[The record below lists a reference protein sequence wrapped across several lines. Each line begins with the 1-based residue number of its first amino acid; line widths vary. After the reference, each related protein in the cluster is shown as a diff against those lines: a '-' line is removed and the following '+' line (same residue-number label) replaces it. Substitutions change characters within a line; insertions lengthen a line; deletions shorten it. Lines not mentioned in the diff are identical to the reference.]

1 MITGARLHKTY
12 VGDDGSRVR
21 ALNDVSFSVPEGEFY
36 VLLGPS
42 GSGKTTTLRAIA
54 GLDQPDSGQI
64 AIDGRLV
71 FAPENAIRVP
81 PEERPIAMVFQSYA
95 LWPHM
100 DVHDNIAFP
109 LRRGIRRVSKDEMAR
124 RVGRVVEL
132 LRLKTQLHR
141 PVSTLSGGQ
150 QQRVALARALALEPA
165 VLLMDEPLSNL
176 DARLR
181 AELRLELKEIARSI
195 GITTVYVTHDQ
206 TEAMVMGDRIAVM
219 AHGRILQEGTPWT
232 LYQQPAALFVAEF
245 LGEMN
250 FISGQIEP
258 GDGGCALVATGVGP
272 LNLVRSPTTPTQ
284 GSVVLGFR
292 PEDAVL
298 TRAPGENVIRARV
311 TARHYLGDAFLY
323 QARSGEISFDIRR
336 PKAEQLELGAE
347 IFVHL
352 PRAACIA
359 FSRDADKSAE
369 EQFQIGPCRSDPQ
382 YPRRSNK

>member
-21 ALNDVSFSVPEGEFY
+21 ALDDVNFSVQEREFY

-64 AIDGRLV
+64 AINGRLV
-71 FAPENAIRVP
+71 FASENGICIP

-109 LRRGIRRVSKDEMAR
+109 LRWGIRRVSKEEMAR
-124 RVGRVVEL
+124 RVSRVVEL

-181 AELRLELKEIARSI
+181 AQLRTELKEITRSI
-195 GITTVYVTHDQ
+195 GITTLYVTHDQ

-219 AHGRILQEGTPWT
+219 AHGRILQEGPPGT
-232 LYQQPAALFVAEF
+232 LYQQPTELFVAKF

-258 GDGGCALVATGVGP
+258 GDGRCARVATSVGP
-272 LNLVRSPTTPTQ
+272 LNLVRLPTTPTQ
-284 GSVVLGFR
+284 GSVMLGFR

-298 TRAPGENVIRARV
+298 MRAPGENVISARV
-311 TARHYLGDAFLY
+311 TARHYLGDTFLY
-323 QARSGEISFDIRR
+323 QACSGEISFDIRR
-336 PKAEQLELGAE
+336 PKAEQIELGAE

-352 PRAACIA
+352 PPTACIA
-359 FSRDADKSAE
+359 FRGDAEPSAE
-369 EQFQIGPCRSDPQ
+369 EQFQVGSRRFDPAI
-382 YPRRSNK
+382 S

>member
-1 MITGARLHKTY
+1 VITGARLHKTHLA
-12 VGDDGSRVR
+12 DDGSRIH
-21 ALNDVSFSVPEGEFY
+21 ALDDVSFSVQEREFY

-42 GSGKTTTLRAIA
+42 GSGKTTTLRALA
-54 GLDQPDSGQI
+54 GLDQPDSGRI
-64 AIDGRLV
+64 TINGKVV
-71 FAPENAIRVP
+71 FASENGIRVP

-109 LRRGIRRVSKDEMAR
+109 LRRGIRRVAPHEAAR
-124 RVGRVVEL
+124 RVDRVVEL

-181 AELRLELKEIARSI
+181 AQLRVELKELTRSI
-195 GITTVYVTHDQ
+195 GITTMYVTHDQ

-219 AHGRILQEGTPWT
+219 AHGRILQEGAPWT
-232 LYQQPAALFVAEF
+232 LYQQPAELFVAKF

-258 GDGGCALVATGVGP
+258 GDGQRAMVTTQVGP
-272 LNLVRSPTTPTQ
+272 LILARSPSSPTQ

-298 TRAPGENVIRARV
+298 TRAPGENVICARV

-323 QARSGEISFDIRR
+323 QARSGEVSFEIRC

-347 IFVHL
+347 IFVYL
-352 PRAACIA
+352 PPIACIA
-359 FSRDADKSAE
+359 FGGDAHPIRQCPKE
-369 EQFQIGPCRSDPQ
+369 RPQ
-382 YPRRSNK
+382 

>member
-1 MITGARLHKTY
+1 VITGARLHKTY

-21 ALNDVSFSVPEGEFY
+21 ALDDVSFSVQEREFY

-54 GLDQPDSGQI
+54 GLDHPDSGQI
-64 AIDGRLV
+64 TIDERLV
-71 FAPENAIRVP
+71 FASANGIHIP

-109 LRRGIRRVSKDEMAR
+109 LRRGIRCVSKEETAR

-181 AELRLELKEIARSI
+181 AQLRAELKEITRSL

-219 AHGRILQEGTPWT
+219 AHGRILQEGAPGT
-232 LYQQPAALFVAEF
+232 LYQQPTELFVAKF

-258 GDGGCALVATGVGP
+258 GDGRCARVTTSVGP
-272 LNLVRSPTTPTQ
+272 LRLVRSPTTPTQ
-284 GSVVLGFR
+284 GAVVLGFR

-298 TRAPGENVIRARV
+298 MRAPGENVVSARI
-311 TARHYLGDAFLY
+311 TARHYLGDTFLY
-323 QARSGEISFDIRR
+323 RACSGETFFDIRR
-336 PKAEQLELGAE
+336 PKAEQLEPGAE

-352 PRAACIA
+352 PPTACIA
-359 FSRDADKSAE
+359 FRDNADKPAE
-369 EQFQIGPCRSDPQ
+369 EQDPTI
-382 YPRRSNK
+382 S

>member
-1 MITGARLHKTY
+1 MITVARLQKTY
-12 VGDDGSRVR
+12 IADDGSRIR
-21 ALNDVSFSVPEGEFY
+21 ALDDVSFSVQEREFY

-42 GSGKTTTLRAIA
+42 GSGKTTMLRAIA
-54 GLDQPDSGQI
+54 GLDQPDGGRI
-64 AIDGRLV
+64 TIDGKV
-71 FAPENAIRVP
+71 VVAPEDGLRVP

-100 DVHDNIAFP
+100 DVHENIVFP
-109 LRRGIRRVSKDEMAR
+109 LRRGIRRVASHEAAR
-124 RVGRVVEL
+124 RVERVVEL
-132 LRLKTQLHR
+132 LRLTGQLHR

-181 AELRLELKEIARSI
+181 AQLRVELKELTRSI

-206 TEAMVMGDRIAVM
+206 TEAMVMGERIAVM
-219 AHGRILQEGTPWT
+219 EHGRILQEGAPWT
-232 LYQQPAALFVAEF
+232 LYQQPAELFVAKF

-258 GDGGCALVATGVGP
+258 GNDERVRVTTQVGALT
-272 LNLVRSPTTPTQ
+272 LVRLPTTPTA
-284 GSVVLGFR
+284 GSVMVGFR

-298 TRAPGENVIRARV
+298 TSAPGENVICARI

-323 QARSGEISFDIRR
+323 QASSGGTSFQIRR
-336 PKAEQLELGAE
+336 PKGEQLEPGAE
-347 IFVHL
+347 VFVRL
-352 PRAACIA
+352 PPNACIA
-359 FSRDADKSAE
+359 FGSEAQPVRQCPKE
-369 EQFQIGPCRSDPQ
+369 RPQ
-382 YPRRSNK
+382 

>member
-1 MITGARLHKTY
+1 MIKGARLHKTY
-12 VGDDGSRVR
+12 LADDGSCVR
-21 ALNDVSFSVPEGEFY
+21 ALDDVSFSVKEREFY

-54 GLDQPDSGQI
+54 GLDQPDRGRI
-64 AIDGRLV
+64 TINGRLV
-71 FAPENAIRVP
+71 FASDDDIHIP
-81 PEERPIAMVFQSYA
+81 PEERPIAMAFQSYA

-109 LRRGIRRVSKDEMAR
+109 LRRGIRRVPPEEAAR

-132 LRLKTQLHR
+132 LRLKTELHR

-181 AELRLELKEIARSI
+181 ARLRVELKEITRST

-219 AHGRILQEGTPWT
+219 EHGRILQEGAPLT
-232 LYQQPAALFVAEF
+232 LYHQPAELFVAKF

-250 FISGQIEP
+250 FIAGEIEP
-258 GDGGCALVATGVGP
+258 GNGQCALVATQVGP
-272 LNLVRSPTTPTQ
+272 LNLVRSPTTPTR

-292 PEDAVL
+292 PEDAL
-298 TRAPGENVIRARV
+298 LMPAPGENVIRARV
-311 TARHYLGDAFLY
+311 TARQYLGDAFLY
-323 QARSGEISFDIRR
+323 RACCGEISFEIRR
-336 PKAEQLELGAE
+336 PKGEQIELGTE
-347 IFVHL
+347 IFVYL
-352 PRAACIA
+352 PPRACIA
-359 FSRDADKSAE
+359 FGGNADKSAGE
-369 EQFQIGPCRSDPQ
+369 EDSSTLPPLL
-382 YPRRSNK
+382 